1 MIQSTER
8 EREIQQPGIVGSVRR
23 LAETGLAI
31 VQNRLELIAV
41 EFREEKGRVA
51 GLLVWGGALV
61 FMAFQAFIAIMLTL
75 AVIFRDQAVYVFG
88 GFAAFFLVGTVAALF
103 LLRSKLK
110 APPFGET
117 IAQLK
122 KDRHWLKTG
131 KQ

>member
-1 MIQSTER
+1 MFETTER
-8 EREIQQPGIVGSVRR
+8 ETYAPGIIGSVRR

-41 EFREEKGRVA
+41 EFREEKGRVV
-51 GLLVWGGALV
+51 GLLVWGGACV
-61 FMAFQAFIAIMLTL
+61 FMAFLAFTAIMLTL
-75 AVIFRDQAVYVFG
+75 AVLFRDQMLYVFG
-88 GFAAFFLVGTVAALF
+88 GFAAFFLIGTIASLI

-117 IAQLK
+117 ISQLK
-122 KDRHWLKTG
+122 KDRRWLKTG

>member
-1 MIQSTER
+1 MFETTETAEHGIST
-8 EREIQQPGIVGSVRR
+8 PGIFGSVKR

-41 EFREEKGRVA
+41 ELREEKGRVV

-61 FMAFQAFIAIMLTL
+61 FMAFQALTAIMLTL
-75 AVIFRDQAVYVFG
+75 VVIFRDQALYIFG
-88 GFAAFFLVGTVAALF
+88 GFAAFYLIGAIAAFF
-103 LLRSKLK
+103 LLRSKIK

-122 KDRHWLKTG
+122 KDRRWLRK
-131 KQ
+131 